1 MGVSR
6 RWVHLAYARP
16 HVLLVPVPG
25 HGDVRRAAERW
36 LDDQRWPWATSPAD
50 ADILLV
56 CGPTGPEL
64 AACVD
69 IAWSSMP
76 GPRARARAMAPTAIA
91 EPLLAARAELLD
103 LSHQRRD
110 AGARPAPSLSAA
122 GGTTDD
128 GQGGTD
134 TSADH
139 DADADAGAHSDMDS
153 DMDMEGMGDDGGM
166 GMGSMDMGGMELVG
180 GLVMAGRGEDRDG
193 LRLEVLQLMLGPLLP
208 GWPAGLQID
217 AVLGGDVLAAA
228 TSRQLDPADDT
239 AAPVRTQA
247 LDAVAALLA
256 ASGWEDGAR
265 RARRA
270 RDEDGDGPATTDLR
284 RRLERARLLRWSLR
298 RLPAPT
304 GGDLAEH
311 LDRLLAAAAG
321 TADLPRATH
330 SELDAALV
338 GLDVGTAALVV
349 AAFGP
354 VLAAA
359 GARA

>member
-1 MGVSR
+1 MGVSQ
-6 RWVHLAYARP
+6 RWAQLACARP

-25 HGDVRRAAERW
+25 HAGVRRAAERW
-36 LDDQRWPWATSPAD
+36 LDDQRWPAATSPAD
-50 ADILLV
+50 ADILLE

-69 IAWSSMP
+69 VAWSAMP
-76 GPRARARAMAPTAIA
+76 GPRARARSLAPTAISEA
-91 EPLLAARAELLD
+91 LLPARAELRD
-103 LSHQRRD
+103 FPDQRRD
-110 AGARPAPSLSAA
+110 AGTRPAPRLSAA
-122 GGTTDD
+122 GDTSDD
-128 GQGGTD
+128 GPGGQD
-134 TSADH
+134 ANHDH
-139 DADADAGAHSDMDS
+139 DADS
-153 DMDMEGMGDDGGM
+153 DMDMDMDMDEHGDMD
-166 GMGSMDMGGMELVG
+166 MGSMDMGGMELAG

-193 LRLEVLQLMLGPLLP
+193 LRLEVLQLTLGPLLP
-208 GWPAGLQID
+208 GWPAGLQVE
-217 AVLGGDVLAAA
+217 AVLVGDVLTAA

-265 RARRA
+265 RARQA
-270 RDEDGDGPATTDLR
+270 RDEDGDGPATADLR
-284 RRLERARLLRWSLR
+284 RRLARARLLRWSLR

-304 GGDLAEH
+304 GGDLAGH

-330 SELDAALV
+330 SELDAALA

-354 VLAAA
+354 VLVAA

>member
-1 MGVSR
+1 MGLSQ
-6 RWVHLAYARP
+6 RWARVAYARP
-16 HVLLVPVPG
+16 HVLLVTVPG

-36 LDDQRWPWATSPAD
+36 LDEQRWPWASSPAD
-50 ADILLV
+50 ADILLE
-56 CGPTGPEL
+56 CGPAGPEL
-64 AACVD
+64 SRCVD
-69 IAWSSMP
+69 VAWSAMP
-76 GPRARARAMAPTAIA
+76 GPRARARALAPTAID

-103 LSHQRRD
+103 AAQQRRD
-110 AGARPAPSLSAA
+110 AAARPAPRLSSADATSQHERA
-122 GGTTDD
+122 GTDTTDD
-128 GQGGTD
+128 PGMNTD
-134 TSADH
+134 EHGDMAD
-139 DADADAGAHSDMDS
+139 DGDM
-153 DMDMEGMGDDGGM
+153 GMGQHGGMEM
-166 GMGSMDMGGMELVG
+166 GMGSMDMGGTEMAG

-193 LRLEVLQLMLGPLLP
+193 LRLEVLQLTLGPLLP
-208 GWPAGLQID
+208 GWPAGLQVD
-217 AVLGGDVLAAA
+217 AVLSGDVLTAA
-228 TSRQLDPADDT
+228 TSRQLDPADGT

-247 LDAVAALLA
+247 LDALAALLA

-298 RLPAPT
+298 RLPAPS

-321 TADLPRATH
+321 TVELPRTTH